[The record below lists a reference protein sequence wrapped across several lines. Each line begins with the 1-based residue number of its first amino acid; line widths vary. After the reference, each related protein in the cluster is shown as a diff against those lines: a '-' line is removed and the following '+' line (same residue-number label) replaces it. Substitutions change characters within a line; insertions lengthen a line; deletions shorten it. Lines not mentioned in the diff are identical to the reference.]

1 MPEIPSVAEHLFL
14 SKNHKLKDIGL
25 ELTQNLLLFLAVMAQ
40 QVQTEKLIMVLVI
53 QLLRSTWV

>member
-14 SKNHKLKDIGL
+14 LKNHKLKDIGL